1 VAASGPVTALLVVIP
16 HLAARSVG
24 RSDVIRLAAMAAVA
38 GLHRGVPADRVR
50 LRRRCGRRPLAVVDE
65 RRVFVS
71 ASASAG
77 AVLTAAGDSPV
88 GVDVERRRLLRE
100 AAAITGMVDGLWP
113 DRQRVDLVQAWTR
126 YESVVKALGVGLTV
140 APGRIGMRPDR
151 GATMD
156 DIALPL
162 TIVDLAVGTTDPDLR
177 ASITTRSG
185 APPRL
190 EVRSL
195 TDLLVDFRIE
205 NVADD
210 SGFPHRPTFN
220 SLIRMDNDM
229 NAVLDK
235 ELLRKT
241 VADTLDVPVDEV
253 TDTADFREDLE
264 VDSLMALELMVVLER
279 SYGVKL
285 DQARLP
291 GMTSLD
297 KVYDLLDEH
306 LRDRA

>member
-1 VAASGPVTALLVVIP
+1 
-16 HLAARSVG
+16 
-24 RSDVIRLAAMAAVA
+24 
-38 GLHRGVPADRVR
+38 
-50 LRRRCGRRPLAVVDE
+50 
-65 RRVFVS
+65 
-71 ASASAG
+71 
-77 AVLTAAGDSPV
+77 
-88 GVDVERRRLLRE
+88 
-100 AAAITGMVDGLWP
+100 
-113 DRQRVDLVQAWTR
+113 
-126 YESVVKALGVGLTV
+126 
-140 APGRIGMRPDR
+140 
-151 GATMD
+151 
-156 DIALPL
+156 
-162 TIVDLAVGTTDPDLR
+162 
-177 ASITTRSG
+177 
-185 APPRL
+185 
-190 EVRSL
+190 
-195 TDLLVDFRIE
+195 
-205 NVADD
+205 
-210 SGFPHRPTFN
+210 
-220 SLIRMDNDM
+220 MDNDM